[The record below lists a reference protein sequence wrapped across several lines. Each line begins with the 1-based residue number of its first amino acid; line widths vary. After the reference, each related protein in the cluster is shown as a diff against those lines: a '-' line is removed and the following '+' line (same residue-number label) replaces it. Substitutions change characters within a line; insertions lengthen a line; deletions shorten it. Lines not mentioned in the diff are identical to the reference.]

1 MSESELVDMNITS
14 EPRNIRYFDKEDELT
29 MGEAQRYLTIMMLT
43 TFKNYLQSLSRSEQ
57 IYVIN
62 DMIDFICT
70 TDDTIITVNRKDKI
84 IAELKEIRHKLLFK
98 Q

>member
-1 MSESELVDMNITS
+1 
-14 EPRNIRYFDKEDELT
+14 
-29 MGEAQRYLTIMMLT
+29 MLT

-70 TDDTIITVNRKDKI
+70 TDDTIITVKRKDKI

-98 Q
+98 